1 MSTMT
6 KNQRK
11 YAIMREVEE
20 RYEFSRRPDGEFAKM
35 LSIELG
41 FEVKRASITQARID
55 LGIPSNGPARAE
67 SEVSRL
73 KDLFLRCEYAL
84 SQVGDWDGTAEEI
97 AEAKILRAE
106 VQRLKEMK

>member
-11 YAIMREVEE
+11 CAIMRAVEVAYVNSG
-20 RYEFSRRPDGEFAKM
+20 RADGAFAKDA
-35 LSIELG
+35 SADLG
-41 FEVKRASITQARID
+41 FEVKRASITQARMD
-55 LGIPSNGPARAE
+55 LGIPNNGPVRAE

-84 SQVGDWDGTAEEI
+84 RIVDDDEADVLLAEI
-97 AEAKILRAE
+97 
-106 VQRLKEMK
+106 QRLKELK

>member
-73 KDLFLRCEYAL
+73 KGLFLRCEYAL
-84 SQVGDWDGTAEEI
+84 LNVDREYHDAEEI
-97 AEAKILRAE
+97 AEAKTLLAE
-106 VQRLKEMK
+106 IQRLKELK